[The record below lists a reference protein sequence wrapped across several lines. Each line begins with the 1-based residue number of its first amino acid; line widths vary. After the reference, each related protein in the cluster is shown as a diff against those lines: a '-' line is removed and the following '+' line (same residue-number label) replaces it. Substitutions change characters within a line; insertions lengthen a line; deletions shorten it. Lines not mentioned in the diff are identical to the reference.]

1 LINLRDIEAFV
12 IDMDGVLYRVD
23 SPIPGAIQFLQLLQE
38 EGTPFLLLTNNST
51 LTPGMYVS
59 KLAKMGIAIEPE
71 DILTSSLATAD
82 YLKSHVPAGARC
94 YVIGEEG
101 ILQAVR
107 DAGCVISDED
117 PEYVV
122 VGFDRQVTYE
132 KLAVASLAIRNGAT
146 YIATNPDVTLPS
158 EKGLLPGCG
167 AILAAITTATD
178 VSPLVIGKPQREM
191 FDQAVACLGT
201 TRSRT
206 AMVGDRMETD
216 IVGAEN
222 AGLLTIL
229 LLSGATTAEDIV
241 DLDAPA
247 DFVFRDIA
255 VLLEAWQ
262 EEAISS
268 QRSAISCRYERRSNR
283 D

>member
-1 LINLRDIEAFV
+1 MVNLGDIEAFV
-12 IDMDGVLYRVD
+12 FDMDGVLYRVD
-23 SPIPGAIQFLQLLQE
+23 TPIPGAIQFLQLLQD

-51 LTPGMYVS
+51 LTTEMYVS
-59 KLAKMGIAIEPE
+59 KLDKMGIAIESE

-82 YLKSHVPAGARC
+82 YLRSHVPAGTRV
-94 YVIGEEG
+94 YVVGEAG

-107 DAGCVISDED
+107 DAGCIVTDED

-132 KLAVASLAIRNGAT
+132 KLAIASLAIRNGAT

-158 EKGLLPGCG
+158 EKGLLRGGG
-167 AILAAITTATD
+167 AMLAAITTATD

-191 FDQAVACLGT
+191 FDQAVDRLGT
-201 TRSRT
+201 TRSQT

-241 DLDAPA
+241 AQDSPA

-255 VLLEAWQ
+255 VLLEAWRK
-262 EEAISS
+262 EAVSNK
-268 QRSAISCRYERRSNR
+268 RSADSK
-283 D
+283 

>member
-1 LINLRDIEAFV
+1 MINLRDIEAFV
-12 IDMDGVLYRVD
+12 FDMDGVLYRVD
-23 SPIPGAIQFLQLLQE
+23 TPIPGAIQFLQLLQD

-51 LTPGMYVS
+51 LTPEMYVS

-82 YLKSHVPAGARC
+82 YLKSHVPAGTRV
-94 YVIGEEG
+94 YVVGEEG

-107 DAGCVISDED
+107 DAGCIVTDED

-146 YIATNPDVTLPS
+146 YIATNSDVTLPS

-167 AILAAITTATD
+167 AILAAITTATE

-241 DLDAPA
+241 ALDAPA

-255 VLLEAWQ
+255 VLLEAWR
-262 EEAISS
+262 EEAVSN
-268 QRSAISCRYERRSNR
+268 QQSAVSG
-283 D
+283 